1 MTAQERQRIEAL
13 LDARLEE
20 LVRMRTAMR
29 RAVEGM
35 RESELAHIDNHPA
48 DADLHEQEVDET
60 TRLFLD
66 EEERRIAEARRAL
79 SEGTYGVCL
88 DCRKPIPGE
97 RLSAMPAAVRCVD
110 CQRHFEGSH
119 RQRIL

>member
-79 SEGTYGVCL
+79 SDGTYGICL
-88 DCRKPIPGE
+88 DCLKPIPAE

>member
-1 MTAQERQRIEAL
+1 MTAQERRRIEAL
-13 LDARLEE
+13 LEARLEE
-20 LVRMRTAMR
+20 LVRMRAAMR
-29 RAVEGM
+29 RSVEGM

-60 TRLFLD
+60 TQLFLE

-79 SEGTYGVCL
+79 SDGTYGICFDCL
-88 DCRKPIPGE
+88 EPIPAE
-97 RLSAMPAAVRCVD
+97 RLNAMPAAVRCVD

-119 RQRIL
+119 RQRML